1 MDNFNFLSF
10 SNPTHKI
17 KTKNA
22 NRSETV
28 NNKTPRLSQPYFGQV
43 WGEAQHLEKVRIWNP
58 PGLPNV

>member
-43 WGEAQHLEKVRIWNP
+43 WGEAQHLEKVRI
-58 PGLPNV
+58 